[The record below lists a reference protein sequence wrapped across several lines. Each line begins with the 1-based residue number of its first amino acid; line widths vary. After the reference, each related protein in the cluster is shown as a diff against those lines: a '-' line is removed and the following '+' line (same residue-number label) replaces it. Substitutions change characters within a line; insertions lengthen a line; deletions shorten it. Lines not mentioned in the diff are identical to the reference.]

1 MYDWQKK
8 MKKFI
13 ILIPVFNDW
22 KSVSK
27 LLVNI
32 DSQIKNWN
40 ADISIII
47 VNDSSTEKR
56 SGLESVYQKIRAAN

>member
-1 MYDWQKK
+1 

-32 DSQIKNWN
+32 DSQINNWK
-40 ADISIII
+40 ADISVII
-47 VNDSSTEKR
+47 VNDGSTEKR
-56 SGLESVYQKIRAAN
+56 SGLESNYKKIK

>member
-1 MYDWQKK
+1 

-22 KSVSK
+22 KSVSE

-32 DSQIKNWN
+32 DSQINNWK
-40 ADISIII
+40 ADISVII
-47 VNDSSTEKR
+47 VNDGSTEKR
-56 SGLESVYQKIRAAN
+56 SGLESNIKKLNQ